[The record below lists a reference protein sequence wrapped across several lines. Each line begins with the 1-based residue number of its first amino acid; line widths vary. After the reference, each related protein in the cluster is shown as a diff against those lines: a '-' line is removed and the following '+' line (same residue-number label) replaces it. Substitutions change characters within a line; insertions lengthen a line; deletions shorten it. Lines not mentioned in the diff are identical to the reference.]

1 MSIVI
6 CIIAILI
13 GNVEIHAQYPDRVG
27 TPDCDAISA
36 DQPGLVWGASCMF
49 SPGFLTI
56 AIPIQGKVS
65 VDDASFAIGPADNA
79 VVSLGDGGSA
89 IITFQRPITDGAGPD
104 FAVFENAFD
113 DYFLEFAC
121 VEVSSDGKHFVRF
134 PSISLTQTK
143 QQIGPFMRIPD
154 VRALHNL
161 AGKYRA
167 GFGTP
172 FDLAELK
179 DSIGINI
186 QSITHVRVIDVI
198 GSIDKQFANYDAK
211 GNIINDPWPTPF
223 SSCGFDL
230 DGIAVI
236 NEQNIIGDQ
245 LSFAPNPVYAGNNGG
260 MVHVLEGVRELSI
273 YSMQGEFIREVADG
287 IIQIAGLPGGV
298 YIVKGMQHGQLRSGM
313 LMIMP

>member
-1 MSIVI
+1 MMIII
-6 CIIAILI
+6 CIIAIMI
-13 GNVEIHAQYPDRVG
+13 GNVEIHAQFPDRVG
-27 TPDCDAISA
+27 MPDCDAISA
-36 DQPGLVWGASCMF
+36 DQPGLVWGVSCMMT
-49 SPGFLTI
+49 PGYLSI
-56 AIPIQGKVS
+56 GDPAQGTVS
-65 VDDASFAIGPADNA
+65 GDDASFAIGPADKA
-79 VVSLGDGGSA
+79 VISLGDGGSA
-89 IITFQRPITDGAGPD
+89 IITFQRPITDGPGAD

-113 DYFLEFAC
+113 DYFLEFAF

-134 PSISLTQTK
+134 PSTSLTQAK

-167 GFGTP
+167 GYGTP
-172 FDLAELK
+172 FDLSELK
-179 DSIGINI
+179 DSIGIHL
-186 QSITHVRVIDVI
+186 QSITHVRVIDVV
-198 GSIDKQFANYDAK
+198 GSIDKQFARYDGK

-245 LSFAPNPVYAGNNGG
+245 LSFAPNPVYAGHNGG
-260 MVHVLEGVRELSI
+260 MVRVLEGARELSV
-273 YSMQGEFIREVADG
+273 YSMQGEYIREGIDG
-287 IIQIAGLPGGV
+287 NIQSAGLPGGV
-298 YIVKGMQHGQLRSGM
+298 YIVKGIQNGQLRSGM